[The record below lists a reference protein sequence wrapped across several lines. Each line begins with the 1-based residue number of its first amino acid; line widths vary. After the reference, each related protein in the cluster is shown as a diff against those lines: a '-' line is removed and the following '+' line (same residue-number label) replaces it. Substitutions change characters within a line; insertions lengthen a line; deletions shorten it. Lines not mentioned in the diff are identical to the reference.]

1 MTTDVDF
8 ADTQAYLQ
16 HFRSRGC
23 DTDIIGNT
31 EGLFNLCWFN
41 VGVIDELKQE
51 LERKSVNIVR
61 LKEIIFGPSVTPET
75 SDDEGSEVSAEA
87 TSGTNGTQLSI

>member
-1 MTTDVDF
+1 MLILPTRRPTYSIF
-8 ADTQAYLQ
+8 AVE
-16 HFRSRGC
+16 GC

-75 SDDEGSEVSAEA
+75 SDDEGSEESAEA
-87 TSGTNGTQLSI
+87 TAGH